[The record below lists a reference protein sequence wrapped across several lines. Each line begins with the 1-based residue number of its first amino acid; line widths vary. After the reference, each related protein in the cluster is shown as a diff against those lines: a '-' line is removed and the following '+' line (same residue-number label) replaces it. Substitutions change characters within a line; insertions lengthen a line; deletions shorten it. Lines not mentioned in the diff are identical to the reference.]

1 MEGGVPGNPKN
12 WEYPNW
18 SSDMTNGILVWFSQR
33 FFGSMGGGG
42 NEFIP
47 GNVGVKITN
56 GYVSQEI
63 SPFV

>member
-1 MEGGVPGNPKN
+1 MIRKEGG
-12 WEYPNW
+12 E
-18 SSDMTNGILVWFSQR
+18 
-33 FFGSMGGGG
+33 

-63 SPFV
+63 SPFVWPRKTP